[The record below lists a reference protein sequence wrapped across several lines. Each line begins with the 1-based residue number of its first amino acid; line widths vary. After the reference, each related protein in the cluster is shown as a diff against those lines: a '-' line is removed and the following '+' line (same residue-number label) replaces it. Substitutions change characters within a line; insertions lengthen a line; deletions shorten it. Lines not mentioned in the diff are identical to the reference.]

1 MITKVQENKL
11 RRAARRQGLEL
22 RRSPRRDTRSV
33 DYSLYAIV
41 DIATGDV
48 LNPPGPVSNYSMTAA
63 DVARH
68 LGEEA

>member
-33 DYSLYAIV
+33 DYAHYAIV
-41 DIATGDV
+41 DVSTGHAVND
-48 LNPPGPVSNYSMTAA
+48 PGVVSIYSMTAA
-63 DVARH
+63 DVALM